1 MTRLISVRRGLAA
14 LAVTPVLLTGL
25 VACGGGDD
33 GGSAATDPVASSG
46 SSESSAPADGGLE
59 AGDSVE
65 PADFADRM
73 AEGFASMTT
82 AHATMSGDLGSQ
94 MHGEGD
100 VDYGGDSPS
109 SAMTV
114 SGMMGA
120 GDTDVRLI
128 DGVMYMNLGQLSKGK
143 FWKIDLNDPNS
154 PFGSLGSQLDVKSS
168 VELLEK
174 GMTSV
179 EYVGAEDGLDHFTAT
194 VDPSVLLEAMG
205 PEASSGASTLPKS
218 LDYDI
223 WLDEDNRVNK
233 LSFTLGKLGTLEMTL
248 SDFGK
253 DVTIE
258 APPAD
263 QVTDMPDMF
272 SSPGDPAA

>member
-1 MTRLISVRRGLAA
+1 MTRLISVRRSLAA

-25 VACGGGDD
+25 VACGGDDD
-33 GGSAATDPVASSG
+33 GGSSATDPAASSG
-46 SSESSAPADGGLE
+46 SSDSPAPSDGGLE

-73 AEGFASMTT
+73 AEGFASITT
-82 AHATMSGDLGSQ
+82 AHATMSGDFGSQ

-205 PEASSGASTLPKS
+205 PEASSEASTLPKS

>member
-1 MTRLISVRRGLAA
+1 M
-14 LAVTPVLLTGL
+14 TGL
-25 VACGGGDD
+25 VACGGDDD
-33 GGSAATDPVASSG
+33 GGSTATDPVASSG

-82 AHATMSGDLGSQ
+82 AHATMSGDFGSQ

-120 GDTDVRLI
+120 GDTDVRLV
-128 DGVMYMNLGQLSKGK
+128 DGVMYLNLGQLSKDK
-143 FWKIDLNDPNS
+143 FWKIDLNDPDS
-154 PFGSLGSQLDVKSS
+154 PFGSLGAQLDVKSS

-179 EYVGAEDGLDHFTAT
+179 EYVGPEDGLDHFTAT
-194 VDPSVLLEAMG
+194 VDPEVLLEAMG
-205 PEASSGASTLPKS
+205 PQASAGASALPKS

-223 WLDEDNRVNK
+223 WLDEDNRVNQ

-272 SSPGDPAA
+272 SSPGDPAV